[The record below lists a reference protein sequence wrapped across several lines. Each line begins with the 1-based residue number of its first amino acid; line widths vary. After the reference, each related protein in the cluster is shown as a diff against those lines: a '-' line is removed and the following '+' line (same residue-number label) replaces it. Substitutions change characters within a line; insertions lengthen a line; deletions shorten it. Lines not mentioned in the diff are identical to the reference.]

1 MQSGKTD
8 LTEWVA
14 EAADSARK
22 LRNLD
27 QPCTNHER
35 KTELIGESALILGQ
49 ITGAEGES

>member
-22 LRNLD
+22 LRNLH
-27 QPCTNHER
+27 QPCTNYER
-35 KTELIGESALILGQ
+35 KTKLIGESPLILEQ
-49 ITGAEGES
+49 INGAEGES